1 MTRTGYSCAYLRR
14 KTRHGCQVGIEHYC
28 IAPRPSQAVIIVD
41 PMSCNA
47 GCSFFTTLADFHR
60 RPARPETG
68 VELL

>member
-1 MTRTGYSCAYLRR
+1 MTRTGYSCYHLRR
-14 KTRHGCQVGIEHYC
+14 KTRHGCTASIEHWC
-28 IAPRPSQAVIIVD
+28 SATGKLID